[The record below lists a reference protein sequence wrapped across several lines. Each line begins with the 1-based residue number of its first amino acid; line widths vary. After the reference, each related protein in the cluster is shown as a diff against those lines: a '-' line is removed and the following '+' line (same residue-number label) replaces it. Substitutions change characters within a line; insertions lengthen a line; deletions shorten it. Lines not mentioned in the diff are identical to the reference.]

1 MRGLICSIKNFI
13 NNRRF
18 IKMMKKVNPQST
30 NEYGFYSKKLQ
41 KPFDTL
47 DELIAAEEEVA
58 LAEAKKAET
67 ATQKKAD
74 ASKVEEAFKEM
85 NAAKKAFNTTV
96 DEASKIYAEEMK
108 AAKDKYVTTVD
119 QAEVAYLEA
128 EKKYKEN
135 LKAFSDKYGN
145 FHMTLKDGDVV
156 TSISQQNAVVDPA
169 TEFLKSIIKMF
180 NL

>member
-1 MRGLICSIKNFI
+1 
-13 NNRRF
+13 
-18 IKMMKKVNPQST
+18 MMKKVNPQST

-58 LAEAKKAET
+58 LAEAKKAEA

-108 AAKDKYVTTVD
+108 AAKDKYVATVD

-135 LKAFSDKYGN
+135 LKAFSDKHGN

-156 TSISQQNAVVDPA
+156 TSISQQQAAVDPA
-169 TEFLKSIIKMF
+169 TEFLKSILRMI

>member
-58 LAEAKKAET
+58 LAEAKKAEA

-108 AAKDKYVTTVD
+108 AAKDKYVATVD

-135 LKAFSDKYGN
+135 LKAFSDKHGN

-156 TSISQQNAVVDPA
+156 TSISQQKAAVDPA